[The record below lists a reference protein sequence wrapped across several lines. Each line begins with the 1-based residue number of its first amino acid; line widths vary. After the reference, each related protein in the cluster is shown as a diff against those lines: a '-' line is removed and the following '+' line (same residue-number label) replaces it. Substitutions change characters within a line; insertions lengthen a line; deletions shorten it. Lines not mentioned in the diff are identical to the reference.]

1 MRDIDDDYKEWLKML
16 YYVWFAVQNIEVN
29 DWCRFYSSSLFSL
42 VAGDL
47 CLSSSHGNGN
57 ISRKNRSSRL

>member
-29 DWCRFYSSSLFSL
+29 D
-42 VAGDL
+42 
-47 CLSSSHGNGN
+47 
-57 ISRKNRSSRL
+57 